1 MRRIAIVMA
10 AAVTLT
16 ACVFG
21 PPFYWGEEIHGRVVD
36 AGTGKPV
43 AGAVVVADWKLYAG
57 GYGHGGHADSLLIE
71 ETITNDDGQFQFRQW
86 GPQRR
91 PASEILQDAPWLTVF
106 KRGYEHRAL
115 NNEVSSNSVVR
126 KSDWVGKDIPLK
138 QYNGSAAGR
147 LDTIWLVLS
156 LSGLQ
161 PLMLHEL
168 LAEQPRYTDWPS
180 GASALFSHIELLLR
194 RHGRVDAATY

>member
-1 MRRIAIVMA
+1 MRQLLIVMIA
-10 AAVTLT
+10 LSTFGG
-16 ACVFG
+16 CVLA

-36 AGTGKPV
+36 ADTKAPV
-43 AGAVVVADWKLYAG
+43 EGAVVVADWKLYAG

-71 ETITNDDGQFQFRQW
+71 ETITNADGQFQFRQW
-86 GPQRR
+86 GPKRR

-115 NNEVSSNSVVR
+115 NNEISSNSIVR
-126 KSDWVGKDIPLK
+126 KSDWVGTDITLK
-138 QYNGSAAGR
+138 RYNGSAAGR

-180 GASALFSHIELLLR
+180 GASALFSHIDLLLR
-194 RHGRVDAATY
+194 QHRGADATTY